1 MGERPARLGILVVH
15 NDPVP
20 ETEIRDMAVRG
31 APEAERASVH
41 AARFECPRPQDG
53 EYVGSAAR
61 ALADSPDVRRGL
73 DHLGQ
78 LGADNICLC
87 FGSSS
92 FFGGTAFDAEFVA
105 RAREHSGGVPVFTA
119 AVAIAEAL
127 RATGVRRPLVVM
139 PPWFTPP
146 TFAATEKY
154 LAEGGVEGVRIVQ
167 FELGPEWSGVER
179 YNAFDEGA
187 RWVVRPDD
195 VRTQVLAAFGGDVDG
210 VLIPGSGMRAQGAV
224 AALERELDVPVI
236 TANQA
241 ALWFGLRTSPVGQ
254 GMPTG
259 SGRLFELL
267 PAPRDTA
274 GDGSGRP

>member
-1 MGERPARLGILVVH
+1 MGDRPARFGILVVH

-20 ETEIRDMAVRG
+20 EIEIQAMASKSVVG
-31 APEAERASVH
+31 ADRASVH

-53 EYVGSAAR
+53 EYVGSAAQ
-61 ALADSPDVRRGL
+61 ALADSPDVNRAL

-92 FFGGTAFDAEFVA
+92 FFGGTAFDAEFIA
-105 RAREHSGGVPVFTA
+105 RAERHSHGVPVFTA
-119 AVAIAEAL
+119 AVAITEAL
-127 RATGVRRPLVVM
+127 RATEVRRPLVVM

-146 TFAATEKY
+146 TFTATEKY
-154 LAEGGVEGVRIVQ
+154 LAEVGVECGRIVQ
-167 FELGPEWSGVER
+167 FELGPDWSGVER

-187 RWVVRPDD
+187 RWVVQPDE
-195 VRTQVLAAFGGDVDG
+195 VRSQVLDAFHGDVDG

-224 AALERELDVPVI
+224 VTLERELDVPVI

-241 ALWFGLRTSPVGQ
+241 ALWFGLRTSAATSE
-254 GMPTG
+254 MPTDCG
-259 SGRLFELL
+259 QLFSL
-267 PAPRDTA
+267 PLAAEAAD
-274 GDGSGRP
+274 RPGIHRR